1 MKGIILAVKEQTG
14 NTYEVRQFVSFRL
27 GKEEYGIP
35 ILRVQEII
43 RFEALTR
50 VPQSADHVE
59 GVLNL
64 RGQIIPVMDLR
75 RRFGLPS
82 LERNFSTRIIVVE
95 IDQAKFGILVDCV
108 NEVRSIGSDE
118 IDPAPPLGTQIDAE
132 YIEGM
137 AKLDQGLVILLDIDN
152 VFRAEEEKKLESVAG

>member
-1 MKGIILAVKEQTG
+1 MKEQTG

-50 VPQSADHVE
+50 VPQSADYIE

-64 RGQIIPVMDLR
+64 RGQIIPVVDLR

-82 LERNFSTRIIVVE
+82 LDRNSSTRIIVVE
-95 IDQAKFGILVDCV
+95 IDQARFGILVDSV
-108 NEVRSIGSDE
+108 NEVRSIASDE
-118 IDPAPPLGTQIDAE
+118 IDPAPPLGGQIDAE

-137 AKLDQGLVILLDIDN
+137 AKLDQGLVILLDIDS
-152 VFRAEEEKKLESVAG
+152 VFRTEEKKTLECIAV